1 MLMLGSSGNHANPV
15 VIFKGG
21 FQFFGKQLGGS
32 IDVQLCHSAQSKIGV
47 GSMQVSP
54 TFQAG
59 NDVACSSGFSANEG
73 NMFGKQI
80 HNFEVVLVV
89 RLTGKPSFGLV
100 RLNVTKENLAWTI
113 GMPNRGFTSIGR
125 ARGPNL
131 TIITEQQG
139 CEADGDVLL
148 DAGFVGGK
156 NGFG

>member
-1 MLMLGSSGNHANPV
+1 
-15 VIFKGG
+15 
-21 FQFFGKQLGGS
+21 
-32 IDVQLCHSAQSKIGV
+32 
-47 GSMQVSP
+47 MQVSLSL
-54 TFQAG
+54 QAG
-59 NDVACSSGFSANEG
+59 NDFACSSGCSANEG

-89 RLTGKPSFGLV
+89 RLTAKPSFGRV

-131 TIITEQQG
+131 TINTERRG
-139 CEADGDVLL
+139 CEADGDVLP